1 MLTERA
7 KQLIP
12 KARIFSLAR
21 VKTVYPEQVI
31 AIFQQADNEG
41 RYLTD
46 SDLQQIKTILPELT
60 ENIKKAKLLKDKAEQ
75 IVEQARQKVLAS
87 FPYITEP
94 GGELYPPERAAACW
108 RDFWHFLRCISY
120 GIAGKMM
127 EFTNKE
133 GLKNMQLLYQE
144 LKVPLPAMILGLEN
158 LKFFSLEEFLPEDK
172 NNIYP
177 YFDHVINE
185 LKGFALVSEE

>member
-12 KARIFSLAR
+12 KARIFSLAT
-21 VKTVYPEQVI
+21 VKNVYPQEVI

-41 RYLTD
+41 KYLSD
-46 SDLQQIKTILPELT
+46 SDFQQITTILPEIT
-60 ENIKKAKLLKDKAEQ
+60 ENIKKAKLLRDNAEQ

-87 FPYITEP
+87 FPHITDP

-120 GIAGKMM
+120 GVAGKITQ
-127 EFTNKE
+127 FTNKE
-133 GLKNMQLLYQE
+133 GLKNMELLYQE
-144 LKVPLPAMILGLEN
+144 LKVPLPAMILGLES
-158 LKFFSLEEFLPEDK
+158 LKYFSLEEFLSAEK
-172 NNIYP
+172 NNISS
-177 YFDHVINE
+177 YFDHLINE
-185 LKGFALVSEE
+185 LKGFAALSE